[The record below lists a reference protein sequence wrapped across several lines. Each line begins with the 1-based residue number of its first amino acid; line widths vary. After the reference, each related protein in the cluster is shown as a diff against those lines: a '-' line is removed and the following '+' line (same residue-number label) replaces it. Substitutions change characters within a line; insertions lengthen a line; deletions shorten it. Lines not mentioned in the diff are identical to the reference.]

1 MWTYRHSPST
11 WNTVCVCGVIFLY
24 LCVYMCVRA
33 CGVISLC
40 CICVCACA
48 HTDYL
53 RKCSVCIFVR
63 TLVRMYVCVYFTFF
77 YVYTWVNRYMDVL
90 TLATET
96 GQLLLLLE
104 KLCHVYA
111 WISPFV
117 HCVCVFVRARK
128 REREERENELL
139 RTNVFSSKCAFFH
152 DWVRFV
158 LKRASEVRALWR
170 LFR

>member
-33 CGVISLC
+33 CGVISISVCIYMCVCARVWCHLC

-117 HCVCVFVRARK
+117 HCVCVFCACAQ
-128 REREERENELL
+128 EREGGEREWTIKNE
-139 RTNVFSSKCAFFH
+139 CFF
-152 DWVRFV
+152 
-158 LKRASEVRALWR
+158 
-170 LFR
+170 